1 MTKYLWPFM
10 LLLTVPVALTVGADQ
25 AKNEVKTLR
34 YFESIN
40 ISNANVKQCVW
51 FAMKEYNKGSED
63 KYVFLVDRTLHA
75 KLQVGKFCSDRTF
88 TYGGTGGG
96 RWRECTN
103 ENTILNVRL
112 VMHTFTAT
120 EATHSRNTSHMCWT
134 QVLVTYINL
143 VTRNHKSNAL
153 VLIET
158 RRKMKPQEHFAIMLP

>member
-10 LLLTVPVALTVGADQ
+10 LLLTIPVALAVGADQ

-75 KLQVGKFCSDRTF
+75 KLQVRKFCSDRTF

-96 RWRECTN
+96 RLREYTN

-112 VMHTFTAT
+112 VMHILTAT
-120 EATHSRNTSHMCWT
+120 KAIHSHDTSHTRQT
-134 QVLVTYINL
+134 QVSVTYINL
-143 VTRNHKSNAL
+143 VTRNRKANAL
-153 VLIET
+153 MLIET
-158 RRKMKPQEHFAIMLP
+158 RRKMKPQEYFAIMFL